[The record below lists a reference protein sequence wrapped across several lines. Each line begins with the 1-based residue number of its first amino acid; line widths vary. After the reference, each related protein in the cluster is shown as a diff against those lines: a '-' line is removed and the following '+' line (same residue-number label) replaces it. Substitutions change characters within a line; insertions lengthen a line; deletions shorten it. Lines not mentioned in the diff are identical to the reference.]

1 MVLLDGGIGRNYL
14 TMDASITRRTKGY
27 RNMRKNVNYLAKE
40 TLLALVEASGLP
52 VKEQSGFVRVEGAD
66 GKRLYIS
73 RTKRVGRVDLSG
85 FTVEGPGFRQLDED
99 EKFCRVTCQLDFGA
113 EEKVVLAAFKTAL
126 KRVALVVKAAAKA
139 AIGKADP
146 KAESKEAAPGLPEA
160 AADKA
165 AKETVA
171 APVPVAPEVVEGGVA
186 SA

>member
-1 MVLLDGGIGRNYL
+1 MVLLDGGIGRNYS

-126 KRVALVVKAAAKA
+126 KKLVVKVAAKVA
-139 AIGKADP
+139 KGKADP
-146 KAESKEAAPGLPEA
+146 KTESKEAAPGLPEA
-160 AADKA
+160 TTDEAV
-165 AKETVA
+165 KETVA
-171 APVPVAPEVVEGGVA
+171 APVPVVPEVVEGGVA